1 MAHHFPDVKE
11 FQEQFFTLL
20 KPEGGFYKVVLVYS
34 LAISLLTLAVPL
46 SVQLLVDTVANIALP
61 RAVIVIASLLFAL
74 LLASGVMYA
83 LRTYAMELFA
93 RRIYARISSEI
104 AMTAML
110 AESDYFEEHQQ
121 ADLFNRYFDIVT
133 LKKAL
138 PSILTNGFTL
148 LLQSIIG
155 FTVVS
160 FYHFYFL
167 IYCLVLISLIW
178 LIWRIWGWSAITTS
192 FQLSQAK
199 YDTASWLQSLAVTN
213 ESYRASLDPTYAIEE
228 TDRLVGEHIECQ
240 KRHFKHTFSQLV
252 SFLFL
257 YASASAILLG
267 VGGWL
272 VIAGELTLGQLVAAE
287 LIMLAILV
295 GLPQLAGY
303 LESFYEVCAAVEEI
317 SRFRDVQTQL
327 PAKPSAVPMPDRA
340 QTVFKEV
347 VFSRFGREKRFDF
360 ELPAGAIIRV
370 SGNPLSLKWLA
381 ELLRGNYKP
390 EGGLITIGGIDNLE
404 IDRQSLRQSV
414 KVIDRVTLLPMS
426 ISAYLDL
433 FVSQGSV
440 YSKQQALTALQLDD
454 DIARLNGGLE
464 AGLSRSG
471 WPLTQPQAIRLKL
484 ATALLARPK
493 VLVLGDIVDSV
504 QRHLVLSV
512 LSLLEEQGTT
522 VLYFSNSHDLSNFTH
537 TMELDSDS
545 QILKALETS
554 QAGERI

>member
-1 MAHHFPDVKE
+1 MANHFPDVKE

-20 KPEGGFYKVVLVYS
+20 KPEGGFYKVVLIYS
-34 LAISLLTLAVPL
+34 VAISLLTLAVPL

-61 RAVIVIASLLFAL
+61 RAVFIIAGLLFAL
-74 LLASGVMYA
+74 LFASGVMYA
-83 LRTYAMELFA
+83 LRTYAMELFT

-138 PSILTNGFTL
+138 PSILTDGFTL
-148 LLQSIIG
+148 LLQAIIG

-167 IYCLVLISLIW
+167 IYCLVLIALIW

-192 FQLSQAK
+192 FRLSQAK
-199 YDTASWLQSLAVTN
+199 YDTAAWLQSLAVTN
-213 ESYRASLDPTYAIEE
+213 ESYRTTLDPTYAIEE

-257 YASASAILLG
+257 YASASAVLLG

-317 SRFRDVQTQL
+317 SRFREVQTQL
-327 PAKPSAVPMPDRA
+327 PAKPSAVSMPERPDI
-340 QTVFKEV
+340 VFKEV
-347 VFSRFGREKRFDF
+347 SFSRFGREKRFDF
-360 ELPAGAIIRV
+360 ELTAGAIVRV

-381 ELLRGNYKP
+381 ELMRGNYKP
-390 EGGLITIGGIDNLE
+390 EGGLITLGGVDNLE
-404 IDRQSLRQSV
+404 IDRQSLRQSI

-426 ISAYLDL
+426 IKTYLDL
-433 FVSQGSV
+433 FVSSDSA

-454 DIARLNGGLE
+454 DIARLHGGLE
-464 AGLSRSG
+464 AKLSRSG

-504 QRHLVLSV
+504 QRGLVQSI
-512 LSLLEEQGTT
+512 LSLLEQQGTT
-522 VLYFSNSHDLSNFTH
+522 VLYYSNSHDLSSFTH
-537 TMELDSDS
+537 AMEIDSELQVVRVLGATTGGDR
-545 QILKALETS
+545 A
-554 QAGERI
+554 